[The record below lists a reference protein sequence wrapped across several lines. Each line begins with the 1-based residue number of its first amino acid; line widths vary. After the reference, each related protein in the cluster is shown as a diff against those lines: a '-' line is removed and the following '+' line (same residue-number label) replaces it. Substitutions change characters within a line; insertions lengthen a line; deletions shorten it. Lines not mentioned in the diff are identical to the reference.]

1 MLCILFIFQFKEFI
15 KYFQL
20 FMADAPP
27 SVFTQQPDGGGA
39 DVIGNTK
46 VLLCSATT
54 ANGDPVSVY
63 QWTKDGVPIPFP
75 DGAQTTPLKFQ
86 GIQLSDAGLYQCIA
100 VNSFGSLLSSKAQVT
115 VACKYII
122 TRLFSGA
129 PWSTWWTA
137 SSRRNLP
144 P

>member
-1 MLCILFIFQFKEFI
+1 
-15 KYFQL
+15 
-20 FMADAPP
+20 MADAPP

-63 QWTKDGVPIPFP
+63 QWTKDGVLMPFP

-122 TRLFSGA
+122 TWLFSRA
-129 PWSTWWTA
+129 PWSIWWTA